1 MQTRYR
7 YKPLQFFL
15 LTYALTWIP
24 WLIAAEFSYREQT
37 IILSYIFFALG
48 GLGPFASAL
57 ILIQRSGSEALKKD
71 FRIRLIDLRRIN
83 PPYLVVTILLMPCA
97 TFLAVWLSL
106 YFGQSANQ
114 LRVVPNM
121 ASVLPLMIVAPTM
134 EELGWRGY
142 GMDSLLAE
150 FDMLKA
156 TFLFGIA
163 WAIWHVPLFFINH
176 TYQHDLWL
184 LSPVYVIDFF
194 VSVIPTAVIA
204 NWLYYKHDRLI
215 PTAILFHFMLDAVP
229 ESLNVGH
236 FTKLIV
242 TAIFLVIASMIAIID
257 RPAFSEGKRNFVESE
272 PER

>member
-1 MQTRYR
+1 MQASYRYR
-7 YKPLQFFL
+7 PLQFFL
-15 LTYALTWIP
+15 LTYTLTWIP
-24 WLIAAEFSYREQT
+24 WLIAAVFSYRERT
-37 IILSYIFFALG
+37 TPLSYVFFALG
-48 GLGPFASAL
+48 GLGPFAGAL
-57 ILIQRSGSEALKKD
+57 ILIQGSGSEALKKD
-71 FRIRLIDLRRIN
+71 FRIRLIELRRIN
-83 PPYLVVTILLMPCA
+83 PPYLLVTILLMPCA
-97 TFLAVWLSL
+97 TVFAVWLSL
-106 YFGQSANQ
+106 YFGQSGDQ
-114 LRVVPNM
+114 LRVLPNM
-121 ASVLPLMIVAPTM
+121 VSLLPLMIVAPTL

-142 GMDSLLAE
+142 GMDGLLAE
-150 FDMLKA
+150 FDMLKG

-163 WAIWHVPLFFINH
+163 WAIWHAPLFFINH

-229 ESLNVGH
+229 ESLNIGH

-242 TAIFLVIASMIAIID
+242 TAIFLVIASMIVIID
-257 RPAFSEGKRNFVESE
+257 RRAFSEGKRSFIESE